1 MEDRIQF
8 SHVGGMEWLANL
20 LSHSGTSIAQ
30 VIEEKT
36 SIPALAEMDL
46 KNFVPD
52 YAARVLPGEQIVP
65 WVTQFNDVYSEF
77 ITEAIPPMQVK
88 QTGIEE

>member
-1 MEDRIQF
+1 
-8 SHVGGMEWLANL
+8 
-20 LSHSGTSIAQ
+20 
-30 VIEEKT
+30 
-36 SIPALAEMDL
+36 MDL

-65 WVTQFNDVYSEF
+65 WVTQFNDVYAEF
-77 ITEAIPPMQVK
+77 ITEAIPPKQVK